1 MSVGR
6 RSIVSIVVFALLGV
20 FVALGYWYESRQVA
34 PGQTVNDTSIEVT
47 SGNDRG
53 AGTLRGALFI
63 AASADG
69 EATITVQ
76 VPKITLATTLPPIAN
91 AQGVRIV
98 AAEHGVDIDAS
109 ALNSGP
115 VLDIGGPNVS
125 IEGLRISG
133 CKTAGILLRA
143 ERFRLQ
149 STTIQSC
156 DVGVDVAE
164 NASQVLIER
173 NRFVNNRVGVRLSTS
188 NRNTILVKNEF
199 VSHRDA
205 GIWAVRKEPDQR
217 SGALNI
223 RENRFTKE
231 QIGILTANVS
241 VLIERNELLDAQEAA
256 MQLMGTGAV
265 ARGNR
270 ISGGAGMGIIVEN
283 ARGAVI
289 EENEFDGLTAYGIML
304 KGSADTL
311 VRGNR
316 VHNCGYGLAF
326 VLGNP
331 RSPSTAIDNT
341 IIEPKFNG
349 IDVIGDSPILR
360 NNKVMRPRALAL
372 KVVDYEPERG
382 ETVRAQPF
390 LEGNNFN
397 AGGTTVAAREPAAAP
412 QIEGRAE
419 GVRR

>member
-1 MSVGR
+1 MSVSR
-6 RSIVSIVVFALLGV
+6 RFIVSIVVFALLGA
-20 FVALGYWYESRQVA
+20 FVAVGYWYESREVA
-34 PGQTVNDTSIEVT
+34 PGQAVNDTSIEVT
-47 SGNDRG
+47 SGKDRG
-53 AGTLRGALFI
+53 AGTLREALFI
-63 AASADG
+63 AAAADG
-69 EATITVQ
+69 EATISVQ
-76 VPKITLATTLPPIAN
+76 VPKITLATALPPVAN
-91 AQGVRIV
+91 AHGVRIV
-98 AAEHGVDIDAS
+98 AAEDGVDIDAS
-109 ALNSGP
+109 ALPGGP

-133 CKTAGILLRA
+133 CKAAGILLRT

-156 DVGVDVAE
+156 DVGVEVAE

-173 NRFVNNRVGVRLSTS
+173 NRFVNNRVGVRVSAS
-188 NRNTILVKNEF
+188 NRNTIIVKNEF

-205 GIWAVRKEPDQR
+205 GIWAVRKESDQR
-217 SGALNI
+217 DGAINI

-231 QIGILTANVS
+231 RIGILTANVS
-241 VLIERNELLDAQEAA
+241 VLVERNELLDAQEAA

-270 ISGGAGMGIIVEN
+270 ISGGAGMGIIAEN

-341 IIEPKFNG
+341 IIEPRSNG

-360 NNKVMRPRALAL
+360 GNKVMRPRTLAL
-372 KVVDYEPERG
+372 KVVDYKPESG
-382 ETVRAQPF
+382 ETVRSHPF
-390 LEGNNFN
+390 LEGNNFKVS
-397 AGGTTVAAREPAAAP
+397 GTTVAAREPAS
-412 QIEGRAE
+412 QTE